1 MGRPQ
6 SLLEEKGHRVRPAQG
21 RWGQAGDMPGTHAA
35 RPDARPAPLPLPLS
49 WTHTPL
55 FRAEVDM
62 SRTLTLA
69 TNTS

>member
-1 MGRPQ
+1 M
-6 SLLEEKGHRVRPAQG
+6 LEEKGRRVRPAQG
-21 RWGQAGDMPGTHAA
+21 QWGHAGDMPGTHAV

-49 WTHTPL
+49 WAHTSL

-62 SRTLTLA
+62 SWTLTLA